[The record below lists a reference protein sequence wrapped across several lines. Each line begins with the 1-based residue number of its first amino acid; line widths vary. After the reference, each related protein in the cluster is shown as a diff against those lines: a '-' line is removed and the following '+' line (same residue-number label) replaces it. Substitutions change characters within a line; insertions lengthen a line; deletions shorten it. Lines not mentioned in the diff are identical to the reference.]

1 MEGSELTYWAN
12 DDRLLMKGDPQG
24 IDTRIPP
31 KRK

>member
-1 MEGSELTYWAN
+1 LTYWAN

-24 IDTRIPP
+24 INTRIPP